1 MAQTL
6 LSGNISAIYDKL
18 IFTKGD
24 GKLYYTD
31 TSGDTDVEFTQVT
44 LDTELAAWAGTTN
57 ITTLGTIGTGTW
69 NATEIAVNKGGTGQ
83 TSYTDGQLLIGNSS
97 GNTLSKAT
105 LSGTSNEIEITNGS
119 GTITIGIP
127 NAPTL
132 TGNTTVN
139 GKIIMQNGATI
150 DNSSAGNKLLFD
162 VEDIYGFKTSDSVGD
177 LVIEL
182 IADGGGS
189 AVDINRLRSADG
201 GTIYFDNYE
210 GSSWSTSMSIDKNG
224 KLVLGGNIIRNS
236 DNEDVLTVTADQKLI
251 IASNIIQNT
260 DAEDVITMDA
270 AQDVTFSNDVIING
284 DQLKFTNSGGNP
296 ITFTTSGGTNLLN
309 ITTAGITFGSSSST
323 AYLLIYG
330 APGLDAAI
338 KYYEGATG
346 KWVVGN
352 DGTTDSFVWATGSAA
367 LGSGND
373 KLELAQDG
381 ALTVIGDSSGPA
393 VLNLNADQNAANSK
407 KFAIETTSA
416 GIMRFKNKIS
426 GLHQTYLT
434 LTPHISVANSTFDV
448 GGTAQATAVKTDTI
462 SEKTADNGVL
472 IEGITLKD
480 NALTT
485 NNKVTASLGN
495 FPKQIAGNMN
505 YTRIRPLEDGKEY
518 VGPFFSASGT
528 LTAAKIT
535 GVGLTAY
542 DIESPHTCTLK
553 SVSASVYFSTAGVY
567 TLRIYKGTVTDADT
581 AYDSL
586 SQVGSDITF
595 NSSSAVNNNTF
606 YRQVV
611 TVNES
616 LTIGDKIFSAWS
628 VDPDPGSPTLYCK
641 LLYNLTA

>member
-434 LTPHISVANSTFDV
+434 LTPHISVANSTFE
-448 GGTAQATAVKTDTI
+448 I
-462 SEKTADNGVL
+462 
-472 IEGITLKD
+472 
-480 NALTT
+480 
-485 NNKVTASLGN
+485 
-495 FPKQIAGNMN
+495 
-505 YTRIRPLEDGKEY
+505 
-518 VGPFFSASGT
+518 
-528 LTAAKIT
+528 
-535 GVGLTAY
+535 
-542 DIESPHTCTLK
+542 
-553 SVSASVYFSTAGVY
+553 
-567 TLRIYKGTVTDADT
+567 
-581 AYDSL
+581 
-586 SQVGSDITF
+586 
-595 NSSSAVNNNTF
+595 
-606 YRQVV
+606 
-611 TVNES
+611 
-616 LTIGDKIFSAWS
+616 
-628 VDPDPGSPTLYCK
+628 
-641 LLYNLTA
+641 